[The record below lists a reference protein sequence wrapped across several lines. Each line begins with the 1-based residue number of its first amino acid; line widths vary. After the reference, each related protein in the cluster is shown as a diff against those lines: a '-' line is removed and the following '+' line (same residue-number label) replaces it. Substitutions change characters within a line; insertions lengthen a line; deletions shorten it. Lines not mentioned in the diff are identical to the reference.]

1 MTDPTFRAGFDATLE
16 TAINTAL
23 RYDPGNRVRLG
34 TLAGK
39 VLGVNLTA
47 PAMSLFLFIDDEG
60 EGGYIEVH
68 SRWDGEVTTEL
79 SGSALAFIQLLR
91 NRDATPAKLGV
102 QVRGS
107 SALLAELQSILRE
120 LDIDWEEPVSKLI
133 GDSPAHQLGT
143 GVRMAASWLKDA
155 LATAPRAT
163 AEAVSEEWRMTP
175 PEAQFE
181 AFAED
186 VAEFSQGVD
195 RLEARL
201 AILQRKFAAQVK
213 AASDKPGQEKR

>member
-23 RYDPGNRVRLG
+23 RYDPGSRARLAR
-34 TLAGK
+34 LAGK
-39 VLGVNLTA
+39 VLAVNLTA
-47 PAMSLFLFIDDEG
+47 PTLSLFLVIDDEDG
-60 EGGYIEVH
+60 EEGGYIEVH
-68 SRWDGEVTTEL
+68 SRWSGEVTTEL
-79 SGSALAFIQLLR
+79 SGSALAFIQLLT

-102 QVRGS
+102 TVRGS
-107 SALLAELQSILRE
+107 SALLAELQSILRD
-120 LDIDWEEPVSKLI
+120 LDIDWEEPLAKLI

-143 GVRMAASWLKDA
+143 GVRLAASWLKDA
-155 LATAPRAT
+155 LGAAPRAT

-175 PEAQFE
+175 PQAQFE

-186 VAEFSQGVD
+186 VAAFAQGVD

-201 AILQRKFAAQVK
+201 ALLKSKLDARGKN
-213 AASDKPGQEKR
+213 

>member
-23 RYDPGNRVRLG
+23 RYDPGSRARLVK
-34 TLAGK
+34 LAGK
-39 VLGVNLTA
+39 VLKVTLAA
-47 PAMSLFLFIDDEG
+47 PAMTLFLVIEDEG
-60 EGGYIEVH
+60 EGDDRGGYIEVH
-68 SRWDGEVTTEL
+68 SRWSGEVTTEL
-79 SGSALAFIQLLR
+79 SGSALAFVQLLR

-102 QVRGS
+102 EVRGS
-107 SALLAELQSILRE
+107 SALLAELQAILRDLE
-120 LDIDWEEPVSKLI
+120 IDWEEPLAKLI

-155 LATAPRAT
+155 LGAAPKAG

-175 PEAQFE
+175 PQAQFE

-186 VAEFSQGVD
+186 VAEFAQGVD
-195 RLEARL
+195 RLEARI
-201 AILQRKFAAQVK
+201 AILRGKLAGRNP
-213 AASDKPGQEKR
+213 SGGEEK

>member
-23 RYDPGNRVRLG
+23 RYDPGSRARLAK
-34 TLAGK
+34 LAGK
-39 VLGVNLTA
+39 VLRVDLTA
-47 PAMSLFLFIDDEG
+47 PALTLFLAIDDGDDED
-60 EGGYIEVH
+60 GGYIEVH
-68 SRWDGEVTTEL
+68 SRWSGDVTTEL
-79 SGSALAFIQLLR
+79 SGSALAFVQLLR

-102 QVRGS
+102 RVRGS
-107 SALLAELQSILRE
+107 SALLAELQAIMRD
-120 LDIDWEEPVSKLI
+120 LDIDWEEPLAKLV

-155 LATAPRAT
+155 LGAAPKAS

-175 PEAQFE
+175 PQAQFE

-186 VAEFSQGVD
+186 VAEFAQGVD
-195 RLEARL
+195 RLEARIEVL
-201 AILQRKFAAQVK
+201 RRKLEGRDQFG
-213 AASDKPGQEKR
+213 DEEK